1 MSIKTKILLSVGAIS
16 WLALIVEALCLE
28 LADILFR
35 DIAVLMII
43 TFLVV
48 IGSLAYF
55 VWEYVRNKK
64 EIIKIRQEYLDSFK
78 PEKPLRY
85 CPSDEELLDK
95 YKKGIIKDKDL
106 EVLKSEKLTNLAK
119 AKLEEKQKENED
131 EELVME

>member
-1 MSIKTKILLSVGAIS
+1 MSIKTKILLSVGVIS
-16 WLALIVEALCLE
+16 WIALIVEALCLE

-106 EVLKSEKLTNLAK
+106 EVLKSEKLTNLVK

>member
-1 MSIKTKILLSVGAIS
+1 MSIKTKILLSVGVIS